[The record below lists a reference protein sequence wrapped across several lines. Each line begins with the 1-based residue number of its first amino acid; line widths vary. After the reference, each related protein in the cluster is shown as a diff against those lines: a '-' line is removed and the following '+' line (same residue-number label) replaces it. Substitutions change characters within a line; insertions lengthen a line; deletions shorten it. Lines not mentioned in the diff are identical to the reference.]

1 MGDITVLGL
10 GLMGTALAESLQKS
24 GHKICVWNRSEDKMT
39 PLINEGAT
47 SAASVQ
53 EAVLSS
59 PMVLVCVSNYDA
71 TVQLLRSDTVLASLG
86 GRTVIQFSTG
96 TPQEALESE
105 IWMNDNGAAYLDG
118 AILASPKDITSSA
131 GKILIGGK
139 EAAWIESE
147 PILGCLGDS
156 IIYTGDNIRAPA
168 ILDLAW
174 LTQRLGHYL
183 GLFHGVM
190 LCEAG
195 GVDLEHFSSIIADT
209 RMRQVLEAIG
219 EDDYQNPSVTVNV
232 YLNVLKNIQKYAVE
246 AGVDLEMLDN
256 LRAIMEQACTEGY
269 GDEDIAA
276 LAKTFRST
284 KLH

>member
-1 MGDITVLGL
+1 MSDITVLGL

-24 GHKICVWNRSEDKMT
+24 GHEVCVWNRSEDKLT
-39 PLINEGAT
+39 RLINEGT
-47 SAASVQ
+47 TGAASVQ
-53 EAVLSS
+53 EAVLLS
-59 PMVLVCVSNYDA
+59 PLVLVCVSNYDA
-71 TVQLLRSDTVLASLG
+71 TVQLLGSDTVLPSLS
-86 GRTVIQFSTG
+86 GRTVVQFSTG

-105 IWMNDNGAAYLDG
+105 IWMNNNEAAYLDG
-118 AILASPKDITSSA
+118 AILASPNDITSSA

-139 EAAWIESE
+139 EEVWIESE

-195 GVDLEHFSSIIADT
+195 GVDLELFSSIIADT
-209 RMRQVLEAIG
+209 RMRQVLATIG
-219 EDDYQNPSVTVNV
+219 EDDYQSPSVTVNV
-232 YLNVLKNIQKYAVE
+232 YLNVLKNIQKFAVE
-246 AGVDLEMLDN
+246 TGVDLEMLDH
-256 LRAIMEQACTEGY
+256 LRAVMEQANTQGF

-276 LAKTFRST
+276 LAKIFRDS

>member
-10 GLMGTALAESLQKS
+10 GLMGTALAQSLQKS
-24 GHKICVWNRSEDKMT
+24 GHKICVWNRSEDKVIPFM
-39 PLINEGAT
+39 NEGAT

-59 PMVLVCVSNYDA
+59 PLVLVCVSNYDA
-71 TVQLLRSDTVLASLG
+71 TAQLLGSDEVLASLN

-105 IWMNDNGAAYLDG
+105 IWMNENGAAYLDG
-118 AILASPKDITSSA
+118 AILASPKDIASNV

-139 EAAWIESE
+139 EQVWVKSE
-147 PILGCLGDS
+147 PILGSLGEAV
-156 IIYTGDNIRAPA
+156 IHTGDNVRAPA

-174 LTQRLGHYL
+174 LTQRLGHYQ
-183 GLFHGVM
+183 GIFHGVM

-195 GVDLEHFSSIIADT
+195 GVDLKHFSSIIADP
-209 RMRQVLEAIG
+209 RMRQVTESIR
-219 EDDYQNPSVTVNV
+219 EDEYSPSVTVNV
-232 YLNVLKNIQKYAVE
+232 YLNVLKNIQRYA
-246 AGVDLEMLDN
+246 ADARVDLQMLDN
-256 LRAIMEQACTEGY
+256 LRDAMEQACAEGY
-269 GDEDIAA
+269 GDVDIAA
-276 LAKTFRST
+276 LVKIFRSK